1 MTRIDIKTDGTR
13 YNQLISLHEQQIE
26 ALKPYEERE
35 KQAYDAY
42 NRAVSDTV
50 MKTPADTDEQTDEFL
65 RNELIATQKYR
76 AAIENGRDASKR
88 AVATAVELVAELIHD
103 NIDTLDGECLNDKGV
118 FLALNEALP
127 DDIYVSTNK
136 STTDTVL
143 YVEGGASSLRMA
155 QYLNPNNGNTHIRP
169 CRTDSDTIDKERYM
183 NDYDQGLY
191 TR

>member
-13 YNQLISLHEQQIE
+13 YKQLVSLHERQIE
-26 ALKPYEERE
+26 SLKPYEERE
-35 KQAYDAY
+35 KQAYKAY
-42 NRAVSDTV
+42 NQAVSDSV
-50 MKTPADTDEQTDEFL
+50 MKAPADTDEQTDELL
-65 RNELIATQKYR
+65 RNELIATQKYQ
-76 AAIENGRDASKR
+76 AAVENGRDASKR
-88 AVATAVELVAELIHD
+88 AVATAVELVAELLHD
-103 NIDTLDGECLNDKGV
+103 NIDTLDGESLNDKAV

-127 DDIYVSTNK
+127 DDIYIATNK

-143 YVEGGASSLRMA
+143 YVEGGANSLRMA
-155 QYLNPNNGNTHIRP
+155 QYLNPNNGNTYIRP

>member
-1 MTRIDIKTDGTR
+1 MTRIDIKTDGTH
-13 YNQLISLHEQQIE
+13 YKQLVGLHERQIE

-35 KQAYDAY
+35 KQAYEAY
-42 NRAVSDTV
+42 DKAICDSV
-50 MKTPADTDEQTDEFL
+50 MNTPADADEQTELL
-65 RNELIATQKYR
+65 RNEENATREYR

-103 NIDTLDGECLNDKGV
+103 NIDTLDGESLNDKQV

-183 NDYDQGLY
+183 NDYEQGLY

>member
-1 MTRIDIKTDGTR
+1 MGHIDINTDGTR
-13 YNQLISLHEQQIE
+13 YKQLVSLHEKQIE

-35 KQAYDAY
+35 KQAYEAY
-42 NRAVSDTV
+42 DKAICDSV
-50 MKTPADTDEQTDEFL
+50 MNTPADADEQAELL
-65 RNELIATQKYR
+65 RNEENATREYR

-103 NIDTLDGECLNDKGV
+103 NIDTLDGESLNDKQV

-183 NDYDQGLY
+183 NDYDQGIY

>member
-1 MTRIDIKTDGTR
+1 MTRIDIKTDGTH
-13 YNQLISLHEQQIE
+13 YKQLVGLHERQIE

-35 KQAYDAY
+35 KQAYEAY
-42 NRAVSDTV
+42 DKAICDSV
-50 MKTPADTDEQTDEFL
+50 MNTPADADEQTELL
-65 RNELIATQKYR
+65 RNEENATREYR

-103 NIDTLDGECLNDKGV
+103 NIDTLDGESLNDKQV

>member
-1 MTRIDIKTDGTR
+1 MSHIEISTDGTR
-13 YNQLISLHEQQIE
+13 YKQLVSLHEKQIE
-26 ALKPYEERE
+26 TLKPYEERE
-35 KQAYDAY
+35 KKASEAY
-42 NRAVSDTV
+42 NQAVSDSV
-50 MKTPADTDEQTDEFL
+50 MADTEEEKAWL
-65 RNELIATQKYR
+65 LILEENATREYR

-88 AVATAVELVAELIHD
+88 AVATAVELVAELLHD
-103 NIDTLDGECLNDKGV
+103 NIDTLDGECLNDKSV
-118 FLALNEALP
+118 FLSLNEALP

-155 QYLNPNNGNTHIRP
+155 QYLQPNNGDTHIRP

-183 NDYDQGLY
+183 NDYEQGIY

>member
-1 MTRIDIKTDGTR
+1 MGHIDINTDGTR
-13 YNQLISLHEQQIE
+13 YKQLVSLHEKQIE

-35 KQAYDAY
+35 KQAYEAY
-42 NRAVSDTV
+42 DKAICDSV
-50 MKTPADTDEQTDEFL
+50 MNTPADADEQAELL
-65 RNELIATQKYR
+65 RNEENATREYR

-183 NDYDQGLY
+183 NDYDQGIY

>member
-1 MTRIDIKTDGTR
+1 MTRIDIKTDGTH
-13 YNQLISLHEQQIE
+13 YKQLVGLHEQQIE

-35 KQAYDAY
+35 KQAYETYDKAICD
-42 NRAVSDTV
+42 SV
-50 MKTPADTDEQTDEFL
+50 MNTPADADEQTELL
-65 RNELIATQKYR
+65 RNEENATREYR

-103 NIDTLDGECLNDKGV
+103 NIDTLDGESLNDKQV

>member
-13 YNQLISLHEQQIE
+13 YKQLVSLHERQIE
-26 ALKPYEERE
+26 SLKPYEERE
-35 KQAYDAY
+35 KQAYKAY
-42 NRAVSDTV
+42 NQAVSDSV
-50 MKTPADTDEQTDEFL
+50 MKAPADTDEQTDELL

-76 AAIENGRDASKR
+76 AAIENGRDASMR
-88 AVATAVELVAELIHD
+88 AVATAVELVAELIYD
-103 NIDTLDGECLNDKGV
+103 NIDTLDGKSLNDKGV
-118 FLALNEALP
+118 FIALNEALP

-155 QYLNPNNGNTHIRP
+155 QYLRPNNGNTHIRP

-183 NDYDQGLY
+183 SDYNRGIY

>member
-1 MTRIDIKTDGTR
+1 MTRIDIKTDGAR
-13 YNQLISLHEQQIE
+13 YNQLVSLHEKQIDS
-26 ALKPYEERE
+26 LKPYEERE

-50 MKTPADTDEQTDEFL
+50 MKTPADTDEQTDELL

-127 DDIYVSTNK
+127 DDIYISTDR

-143 YVEGGASSLRMA
+143 YVEGGANSLRMA
-155 QYLNPNNGNTHIRP
+155 QYLRPNNGNTHIRP

-183 NDYDQGLY
+183 SDYNRGIY

>member
-1 MTRIDIKTDGTR
+1 MGHIDINTDGTR
-13 YNQLISLHEQQIE
+13 YKQLVSLHEKQIE

-35 KQAYDAY
+35 KQAYEAY
-42 NRAVSDTV
+42 DKAICDSV
-50 MKTPADTDEQTDEFL
+50 MNTPADADEQAELL
-65 RNELIATQKYR
+65 RNEENATREYR

-103 NIDTLDGECLNDKGV
+103 NIDTLDGESLNDKQV

-143 YVEGGASSLRMA
+143 YVEGVASSLRMA
-155 QYLNPNNGNTHIRP
+155 QYLNPNNGNTYIRP

-183 NDYDQGLY
+183 NDYNQGLY

>member
-1 MTRIDIKTDGTR
+1 MGHIDINTDGTR
-13 YNQLISLHEQQIE
+13 YKQLVSLHEKQIE

-35 KQAYDAY
+35 KQAYEAY
-42 NRAVSDTV
+42 DKAICDSV
-50 MKTPADTDEQTDEFL
+50 MNTPADVAEQTELL
-65 RNELIATQKYR
+65 RNEENATREYR

-103 NIDTLDGECLNDKGV
+103 NIDTLDGESLNDKQV

>member
-1 MTRIDIKTDGTR
+1 MSHIDIKTDGTH
-13 YNQLISLHEQQIE
+13 YKQLVSLHEKQID

>member
-13 YNQLISLHEQQIE
+13 YNQLVRLHEKQID

-35 KQAYDAY
+35 KQAYETYDKAICD
-42 NRAVSDTV
+42 SV
-50 MKTPADTDEQTDEFL
+50 MNMPADADEQTELL
-65 RNELIATQKYR
+65 RNEENATREYR

-103 NIDTLDGECLNDKGV
+103 NIDTLDGESLNDKQV

>member
-1 MTRIDIKTDGTR
+1 MTRIDIKTDGIR
-13 YNQLISLHEQQIE
+13 YNQLVRLHEKQID

-35 KQAYDAY
+35 KQAYETYDKAICD
-42 NRAVSDTV
+42 SV
-50 MKTPADTDEQTDEFL
+50 MNTPADADEQTELL
-65 RNELIATQKYR
+65 RNEENATRKYR

-88 AVATAVELVAELIHD
+88 AVATAVELVVELLHD
-103 NIDTLDGECLNDKGV
+103 NIDTLDGESLNDKAV

-183 NDYDQGLY
+183 NDYDQGIY

>member
-1 MTRIDIKTDGTR
+1 MTRIDIKTDGIR
-13 YNQLISLHEQQIE
+13 YNQLVRLHEKQID

-35 KQAYDAY
+35 KQAYETYDKAICD
-42 NRAVSDTV
+42 SV
-50 MKTPADTDEQTDEFL
+50 MNTPADADEQTELL
-65 RNELIATQKYR
+65 RNEENATRKYR

-88 AVATAVELVAELIHD
+88 AVATAVELVVELLHD
-103 NIDTLDGECLNDKGV
+103 NIDTLDGESLNDKTV

-183 NDYDQGLY
+183 NDYDQGIY

>member
-1 MTRIDIKTDGTR
+1 MGHIDINTDSTR
-13 YNQLISLHEQQIE
+13 YKQLVSLHEKQIE
-26 ALKPYEERE
+26 ALKPYEEQE
-35 KQAYDAY
+35 KQAYEAY
-42 NRAVSDTV
+42 DKAICDSV
-50 MKTPADTDEQTDEFL
+50 MNTPAATDEQTDEFL

-103 NIDTLDGECLNDKGV
+103 NIDTLDGESLNDKQV

-169 CRTDSDTIDKERYM
+169 CRTDSDVIDKERYM

>member
-13 YNQLISLHEQQIE
+13 YNQLVRLHEKQID

-35 KQAYDAY
+35 KQAYETYDKAICD
-42 NRAVSDTV
+42 SV
-50 MKTPADTDEQTDEFL
+50 MNMPADVDEQAELL
-65 RNELIATQKYR
+65 RNEENATREYR

-103 NIDTLDGECLNDKGV
+103 NIDTLDGESLNDKQV

>member
-42 NRAVSDTV
+42 NRAVSNTV
-50 MKTPADTDEQTDEFL
+50 MKTPADTDEQTDELL

-103 NIDTLDGECLNDKGV
+103 NIDTLDGECLNDKQV
-118 FLALNEALP
+118 FLVLNEALP
-127 DDIYVSTNK
+127 DDIYISTDR

-155 QYLNPNNGNTHIRP
+155 QYLRPNNGNTHIRP

-183 NDYDQGLY
+183 NDYEQGLY
-191 TR
+191 IR

>member
-1 MTRIDIKTDGTR
+1 MTRIDIKTDGTH
-13 YNQLISLHEQQIE
+13 YKQLVGLHERQIE

-35 KQAYDAY
+35 KQAYEAY
-42 NRAVSDTV
+42 DKAICDSV
-50 MKTPADTDEQTDEFL
+50 MNTPADVAEQTELL
-65 RNELIATQKYR
+65 RNEENATREYR

-103 NIDTLDGECLNDKGV
+103 NIDTLDGESLNDKQV

-155 QYLNPNNGNTHIRP
+155 QYLNPNNGNTYIRP

>member
-13 YNQLISLHEQQIE
+13 YNQLVSLHKQQID

-50 MKTPADTDEQTDEFL
+50 MKTPADTDEQTDELL

-127 DDIYVSTNK
+127 DDIYISTDR

-155 QYLNPNNGNTHIRP
+155 QYLRPNNGNTHIRP
-169 CRTDSDTIDKERYM
+169 CRTDSDTIDKERYL
-183 NDYDQGLY
+183 NDYDRGIY
-191 TR
+191 AR

>member
-13 YNQLISLHEQQIE
+13 YNQLVRLHEKQID
-26 ALKPYEERE
+26 ALKPYEDRE
-35 KQAYDAY
+35 KQAYEAY
-42 NRAVSDTV
+42 DKAICDSV
-50 MKTPADTDEQTDEFL
+50 MNTPADADEQTELL
-65 RNELIATQKYR
+65 RNEENATREYR
-76 AAIENGRDASKR
+76 AAIENGLDASKR
-88 AVATAVELVAELIHD
+88 AVATAVELVAELLHD
-103 NIDTLDGECLNDKGV
+103 NIDTLDGESLNDKQI

-143 YVEGGASSLRMA
+143 YIEGGASSLRMA

>member
-1 MTRIDIKTDGTR
+1 MTRIDIKTDGTH
-13 YNQLISLHEQQIE
+13 YKQLVSLHERQIE

-35 KQAYDAY
+35 RQAYKAY
-42 NRAVSDTV
+42 NQAVSDSV
-50 MKTPADTDEQTDEFL
+50 MKTPASTDEQAELL
-65 RNELIATQKYR
+65 RNEENATREYR

-103 NIDTLDGECLNDKGV
+103 NIDILDGECLNDKGV

-127 DDIYVSTNK
+127 DDIYVSTDK

-143 YVEGGASSLRMA
+143 YVEGGANSLRMA
-155 QYLNPNNGNTHIRP
+155 QYLNPNNGNTYIRP

>member
-13 YNQLISLHEQQIE
+13 YNQLVRLHEKQID

-35 KQAYDAY
+35 KQAYETYDKAICD
-42 NRAVSDTV
+42 SV
-50 MKTPADTDEQTDEFL
+50 MNTPADADEQTELL
-65 RNELIATQKYR
+65 RNEENATREYR

-88 AVATAVELVAELIHD
+88 AVATAVELVAELLHD
-103 NIDTLDGECLNDKGV
+103 NIDTLDGESLNDKAV

-143 YVEGGASSLRMA
+143 YVEGGANSLRMA

-183 NDYDQGLY
+183 NDYEQGIY
-191 TR
+191 IR

>member
-1 MTRIDIKTDGTR
+1 MNRIDIKTDGTH
-13 YNQLISLHEQQIE
+13 YKQLVDLHERQIE

-35 KQAYDAY
+35 KQAYEAY
-42 NRAVSDTV
+42 DKAICDSV
-50 MKTPADTDEQTDEFL
+50 MNTPADADEQAELL
-65 RNELIATQKYR
+65 RNEENATREYR

-103 NIDTLDGECLNDKGV
+103 NIDTLDGESLNDKQV

-183 NDYDQGLY
+183 NDYEQCIY
-191 TR
+191 IR